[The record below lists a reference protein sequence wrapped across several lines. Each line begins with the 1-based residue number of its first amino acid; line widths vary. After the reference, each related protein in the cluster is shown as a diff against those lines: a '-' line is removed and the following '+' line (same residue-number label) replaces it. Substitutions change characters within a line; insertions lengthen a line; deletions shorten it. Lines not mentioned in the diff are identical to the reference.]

1 MKKTKLIAKQKKLDS
16 LGIKSAINK
25 SYLERKT
32 CPIKPEERNSKENC
46 SCVENYLFK
55 IKFIYNFFNDYKHTI
70 LFIFTLYIVKCI

>member
-32 CPIKPEERNSKENC
+32 CPVKPEERNSKEKLN
-46 SCVENYLFK
+46 S
-55 IKFIYNFFNDYKHTI
+55 I
-70 LFIFTLYIVKCI
+70 